1 MLKSA
6 AACSVALQSTMSLRA
21 QAPKPLQKQHIH
33 ARPPLPVQRRHRARA
48 ASASTDGGS
57 GRPARSAHRKPSSR
71 ASAVNWTS
79 PGRALRHHGNAF
91 RLVQNTLHR
100 RDRDPFHF
108 QKGWVPGALGAH
120 TDPRSTNINQGIDRT
135 HDHIAQAPCFSPRHD
150 SETGLG
156 KLQIMIIIVPQGP
169 WVKGRLNQAKGR
181 RHAETLKY

>member
-57 GRPARSAHRKPSSR
+57 GRPARSGHRKPSSR

-79 PGRALRHHGNAF
+79 PGRALRHHGNAS

-108 QKGWVPGALGAH
+108 QKGWVPGALGRTLTLDRQILIKA
-120 TDPRSTNINQGIDRT
+120 START
-135 HDHIAQAPCFSPRHD
+135 TISHKHLVSAQDTIP
-150 SETGLG
+150 
-156 KLQIMIIIVPQGP
+156 KLV
-169 WVKGRLNQAKGR
+169 
-181 RHAETLKY
+181 